1 MSVFDGHGGSTLSE
15 FASKKI
21 NEFIDSYL
29 ATHMT
34 ESIKSSP

>member
-1 MSVFDGHGGSTLSE
+1 MSVFDGHGGSTLAE

-29 ATHMT
+29 STHLT
-34 ESIKSSP
+34 KSIKSST